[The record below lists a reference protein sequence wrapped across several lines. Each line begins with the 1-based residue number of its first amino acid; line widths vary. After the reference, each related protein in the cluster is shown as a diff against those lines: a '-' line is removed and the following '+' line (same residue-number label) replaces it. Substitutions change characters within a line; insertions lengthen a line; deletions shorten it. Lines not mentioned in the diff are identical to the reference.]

1 MLTISEMR
9 KNFTKKDFIVDNLMK
24 SRGVYFLVAR
34 PKVGKSLLALQL
46 ADSVATGKDFL
57 GFKTNPSPVLYIST
71 EMDSAQLVNRINLM
85 NLQIDDT
92 NFFVEEQSTYKK
104 KFNLFDLEIT
114 FQEFANRYNGKLVI
128 IDMFCG
134 VDLNNGYELN
144 DYQDIAQYVIPKYR
158 ELCDKY
164 DLTFLLVH
172 HLNKKNTSLG
182 STAIDGSIDGKIS
195 LMLDDNI
202 KNKISFKYESR
213 DYESQ
218 DFILKRNDNLIFE
231 ISELESEDLNINLI
245 AFLNYSIKQKE
256 FTFTCG
262 EITSILKL
270 AIAPSTFGKLLN
282 ANIDNLKKEWLNI
295 TNCRIGKERK
305 YHAKYIEPNIDNE

>member
-46 ADSVATGKDFL
+46 ADSVATGKYFL

-104 KFNLFDLEIT
+104 KFNLFDLKIT

-182 STAIDGSIDGKIS
+182 STAIDGSIDGKMTLI
-195 LMLDDNI
+195 LDNNI

-218 DFILKRNDNLIFE
+218 NFILKRNDNLIFE

-270 AIAPSTFGKLLN
+270 AIAPSTFGRLLN
-282 ANIDNLKKEWLNI
+282 ANIDNLKKEGLNI